1 MWGNGNIHTL
11 RVRMGAGTT
20 LWKTAWETS
29 VDAEHTHITSSSNST
44 YNHVYQTEMHAH
56 VQETS

>member
-1 MWGNGNIHTL
+1 MGQREHSYTAGKNGSWHNTVENSL
-11 RVRMGAGTT
+11 
-20 LWKTAWETS
+20 ETS